1 MSRSLKQNFFFS
13 SILTTAN
20 YIFPLLTYP
29 YVSRVLGVN
38 NIGICNFVD
47 SIVSSY
53 LIFSMMGI
61 TSLGIREI
69 AKNKNSPQQLTI
81 SFNNLFILNTITTI
95 ITLVIYISFCIF
107 SKKMHEYTDMMILG
121 SFKIIFSYILIEWF
135 YRGLE
140 EFKYI
145 TVRTLIVK
153 CLYVISVFVFVK
165 DNNDYKIYY
174 FLSVLMIVVNAII
187 NIKRCNKYISFT
199 LKNINFKSY
208 LKPFFILGLDS
219 ICGAMYTTFNTAYLG
234 FITNDIQ
241 VGYYTTATKLYYIC
255 SALFSAFT
263 GVMIPRLTVLL
274 SEGKMKEYK
283 HMLNNSND
291 ILFSF
296 LIPATI
302 FLIIDAPEVI
312 YLISEKGYEGAV
324 TPMRIIMPLMVI
336 IGYKQIIVLQGFLPL
351 GKNNAILYNSVIGAF
366 VSIISNI
373 CLVHLLYAKGS
384 AIVWCLAEIS
394 GLILSQYLI
403 YKYIHMKFPY
413 KLFFINFIIYIPIG
427 VFLILLKYEICNPI
441 LRLTVSLILLII
453 YFIVIN
459 VYVKR
464 NNIIYNLLYTVKHKF
479 FGL

>member
-1 MSRSLKQNFFFS
+1 MSNNIKQNFFFS

-47 SIVSSY
+47 SIVSYY

-69 AKNKNSPQQLTI
+69 AKNRNSPQQLSK
-81 SFNNLFILNTITTI
+81 SFNNLFVLNTITTI
-95 ITLVIYISFCIF
+95 ITLGIYICFCIF

-121 SFKIIFSYILIEWF
+121 GFKIVFNYILVEWF

-153 CLYVISVFVFVK
+153 CLYVISVFILVR
-165 DNNDYKIYY
+165 DNNDYQIYY
-174 FLSVLMIVVNAII
+174 LLSVLMIIVNAII

-199 LKNINFKSY
+199 LKNIQLSLY

-219 ICGAMYTTFNTAYLG
+219 ICGAMYTTFNTVYLG

-263 GVMIPRLTVLL
+263 GVMMPRLTVLL
-274 SEGKMKEYK
+274 SEGKIKEYK
-283 HMLNNSND
+283 QMLDNSND
-291 ILFSF
+291 ILFTL
-296 LIPATI
+296 LIPATL
-302 FLIIDAPEVI
+302 FLIIDAPEII
-312 YLISEKGYEGAV
+312 YLISGKGYEGAI
-324 TPMRIIMPLMVI
+324 TPMRIIMPLMLI

-351 GKNNAILYNSVIGAF
+351 GKNNAILYNSITGAL

-373 CLVHLLYAKGS
+373 FLVHLFYANGS
-384 AIVWCLAEIS
+384 AIVWCLAEFS
-394 GLILSQYLI
+394 GLILSQYFI
-403 YKYIHMKFPY
+403 NKYIQSKFPY
-413 KLFFINFIIYIPIG
+413 KLFFKNLILYIPMDI
-427 VFLILLKYEICNPI
+427 FLILIRYEINNI
-441 LRLTVSLILLII
+441 IIKLALSLIIVIL
-453 YFIVIN
+453 YFIIIN
-459 VYVKR
+459 VYIKR
-464 NNIIYNLLYTVKHKF
+464 NKIIYNLLCTIKQKIVS
-479 FGL
+479 L